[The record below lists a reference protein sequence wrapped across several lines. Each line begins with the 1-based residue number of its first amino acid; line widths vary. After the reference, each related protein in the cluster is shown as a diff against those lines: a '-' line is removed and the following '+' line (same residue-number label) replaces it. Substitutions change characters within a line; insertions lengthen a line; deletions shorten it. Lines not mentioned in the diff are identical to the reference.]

1 MLKINREEYPLSILN
16 ASAGSGKTHQL
27 VLEYLSILLGDHGSK
42 QKYKSIVAMTFTNKA
57 AMEMKTRI
65 IDTLDGIVHF
75 DGSQEKIKSMINPL
89 LELCKIDLPK
99 LQARCEKALGE
110 ILHGYEDFH
119 VSTIDK
125 FNLRLIR
132 SFSRD
137 LDIPSDFEVILNEQ
151 QIIEEVVELLMS
163 KLGQAGSEHLTKL
176 MTSYAKTN
184 LDEGESWNFK
194 GQLVSFALILSSE
207 RNQVNVAKLM
217 ELELTDETYNELKAE
232 IEFSEQRFIKEA
244 DETAKFF
251 LSLNLT
257 EDQLPGKGTSY
268 KSIVQLSGL
277 KEFPDSKDNKQ
288 LFTNTIL
295 KYCSEP
301 SGKKDFPLELREKL
315 LSLNTLFLELQPEL
329 ILLKKF
335 RSNFYNIALLQFVAE
350 ALNDL
355 KNSEQII
362 RISEFNKLIGSL
374 VQDEDAPYIYERLG
388 TRLEHFLLDEFQD
401 TSRLQWLNLIPLV
414 HESISNKR
422 KNLIVGDAKQSI
434 YRFNNGI
441 ADQFIALPEIYNPEN
456 NARLTKTSNYF
467 NALGV
472 KQDILNNYRSASE
485 IVNFNNAL
493 FTNLHDFLKE
503 NAQRYYASVCQ
514 NPQSKKQGFV
524 EIISLEQKIK
534 LEDLVDEIVARI
546 EKCKEDGFSFGDIC
560 ILTEKNDTGNFFA
573 RALTDLKYKVVSL
586 DSLLISGDAKV
597 QLMVSYFKRRARPSQ
612 ETEARRFA
620 ELYFRIAKKGST
632 EKYLSYFESIVDS
645 SGKTR
650 RIFKDKL
657 FLCEHFGSE
666 EEFYTPYENLY
677 DLCLKFLKMMDWK
690 ETQEPYIHHFIDV
703 VFNYQISRQADIG
716 YFLEYY
722 KDNKAKIALQMP
734 EADAAIK
741 IMTVHKSKGLE
752 FPVVII
758 PKLDFST
765 SIHPSSKFLVEAS
778 GKLIYGNA
786 SSNSIIPEIAAFSLN
801 ELDLT
806 FLDKLNLAYVGL
818 TRPIERL
825 YALNYFKKKQL
836 GSVLHLALEKMNCTT
851 LENGAL
857 RYLAGEEKKRE
868 NQEEKKEEFFYLP
881 LELKDRLWYPDIVFK
896 KQKREG
902 EQLEEQLFGNYFHLL
917 MSKCETIDSLE
928 ITIENLITKGE
939 IDSAF
944 SGKLIATARTFFEH
958 SKKIHLFEGAI
969 EIINEELIL
978 FAEGLSKRPD
988 KIIVKENEIIILDFK
1003 TGKENKEHQLQ
1014 LETYQ
1019 TIVESMYDRKA
1030 RIFIYYSE
1038 IDELKEV

>member
-1 MLKINREEYPLSILN
+1 MQKINREEFPLSILN

-27 VLEYLSILLGDHGSK
+27 VLEYLSILLGDHSTK

-75 DGSQEKIKSMINPL
+75 DGSQEKIKSMINSL
-89 LELCKIDLPK
+89 IDLCKIDLLK
-99 LQARCEKALGE
+99 LQARCAKALGE

-137 LDIPSDFEVILNEQ
+137 LDIPSDFEVVLNEQ

-163 KLGQAGSEHLTKL
+163 KLGQPGSEHLTKL

-184 LDEGESWNFK
+184 LEEGENWNFK
-194 GQLVSFALILSSE
+194 GQLVAFALILSSE

-217 ELELTDETYNELKAE
+217 ELELTDSAYNELKTQ
-232 IEFSEQRFIKEA
+232 IDFLVKSFILEA
-244 DETAKFF
+244 NETAKFF
-251 LSLNLT
+251 LSLNLR
-257 EDQLPGKGTSY
+257 EDELPEKSTSY
-268 KSIVQLSGL
+268 KSFIQLANLSD
-277 KEFPDSKDNKQ
+277 FPEKKTNDQ
-288 LFTNTIL
+288 LFTDTIL
-295 KYCSEP
+295 NHCKEP
-301 SGKKDFPLELREKL
+301 SGKKHFLAELREKL
-315 LSLNTLFLELQPEL
+315 LALNDLFIDLQPQIL
-329 ILLKKF
+329 LLKKF
-335 RSNFYNIALLQFVAE
+335 RANFFNIALLQFVSE

-355 KNSEQII
+355 KESEQII

-388 TRLEHFLLDEFQD
+388 TKLEHFLLDEFQD

-456 NARLTKTSNYF
+456 NARLRSTSEYF
-467 NALGV
+467 KALGF
-472 KQDILNNYRSASE
+472 KQDIINNYRSASE
-485 IVNFNNAL
+485 IVSFNNAL
-493 FTNLHDFLKE
+493 FTNLHDFLTA
-503 NAQRYYASVCQ
+503 NAQRYYASVSQ
-514 NPQSKKQGFV
+514 TPKSEKQGFV
-524 EIISLEQKIK
+524 EIISLQQEVK
-534 LEDLVDEIVARI
+534 LEDLVDEIVTRI

-560 ILTEKNDTGNFFA
+560 ILTEKNETGNFFA
-573 RALTDLKYKVVSL
+573 RALTALKYKVVSL

-597 QLMVSYFKRRARPSQ
+597 QLMVSYLKRRARPSQ

-620 ELYFRIAKKGST
+620 ELYFRIVKKGST
-632 EKYLSYFESIVDS
+632 EKYLSYFESIIDS
-645 SGKTR
+645 KGNVR

-657 FLCEHFGSE
+657 FLSEHFGSE
-666 EEFYTPYENLY
+666 EEFYATYENLY
-677 DLCLKFLKMMDWK
+677 DLCLKFLKMMDWQ
-690 ETQEPYIHHFIDV
+690 ETQEPYVHHFIDV

-722 KDNKAKIALQMP
+722 KENKAKIALQMP

-786 SSNSIIPEIAAFSLN
+786 SSKSIIPEIAAFSIN
-801 ELDLT
+801 ELELT
-806 FLDKLNLAYVGL
+806 LLDKLNLAYVGL

-825 YALNYFKKKQL
+825 YAFNYFKKQQL

-851 LENGAL
+851 LETGAL
-857 RYLAGEEKKRE
+857 LYEAGEEKKRE
-868 NQEEKKEEFFYLP
+868 NKEEKKEEFFYFP

-896 KQKREG
+896 KQRSEE

-917 MSKCETIDSLE
+917 MSKCDGIESIEKTMDSF
-928 ITIENLITKGE
+928 ITKGE
-939 IDSAF
+939 IDGVF
-944 SGKLIATARTFFEH
+944 SGKLIDTARTFFEN
-958 SKKIHLFEGAI
+958 SEKIQLFEGAI

-1003 TGKENKEHQLQ
+1003 TGKEKKEHQLQ

-1038 IDELKEV
+1038 TDELNEI

>member
-1 MLKINREEYPLSILN
+1 MLKINREEYPLSVLN

-27 VLEYLSILLGDHGSK
+27 VLEYLSILLGDHGAK

-89 LELCKIDLPK
+89 LELCKIDLIK
-99 LQARCEKALGE
+99 LQARCAKALGE

-163 KLGQAGSEHLTKL
+163 KLGQSGSEHLTKL

-232 IEFSEQRFIKEA
+232 IEFSEQLFIKEA

-268 KSIVQLSGL
+268 KTIVQLSGL
-277 KEFPDSKDNKQ
+277 KEFPDNKDNKQ

-301 SGKKDFPLELREKL
+301 SGKKDFPAELREKL

-355 KNSEQII
+355 KISEQII

-374 VQDEDAPYIYERLG
+374 VQDEEAPYIYERLG

-456 NARLTKTSNYF
+456 NARLTENSKYF

-493 FTNLHDFLKE
+493 FTNLHDSLTE
-503 NAQRYYASVCQ
+503 NAQRYYASVSQ
-514 NPQSKKQGFV
+514 TPQSKKQGFV
-524 EIISLEQKIK
+524 EIISLQQEIK
-534 LEDLVDEIVARI
+534 LEYLVDEVVVRI

-597 QLMVSYFKRRARPSQ
+597 QLIVSYFKRRARPSQ

-620 ELYFRIAKKGST
+620 ELYFRIVKKGST
-632 EKYLSYFESIVDS
+632 EKYLSYFESIIDS
-645 SGKTR
+645 SGKTK

-666 EEFYTPYENLY
+666 EEFYAPYENLY
-677 DLCLKFLKMMDWK
+677 DLCLKFLKMMDWN

-786 SSNSIIPEIAAFSLN
+786 SSKSIVPEIAAFSLN
-801 ELDLT
+801 ELELT

-836 GSVLHLALEKMNCTT
+836 GSVLHLALEKMNCST
-851 LENGAL
+851 LVNGAL

-896 KQKREG
+896 KQRSE
-902 EQLEEQLFGNYFHLL
+902 EDQLEQQLFGNYFHLL

-944 SGKLIATARTFFEH
+944 SGKLIATASAFFEN
-958 SKKIHLFEGAI
+958 SKKIKLFEGAI

-978 FAEGLSKRPD
+978 FTEGLSKRPD